1 MAVLGGGGLFHIRE
15 VPLYTQRQTVRSE
28 DSAHVGAIGLALEPL
43 AGRLVNRV
51 RGRAVVK
58 ELPLPPGGP
67 LFLRGYRG
75 TSLIRNRLSPGPY
88 DRTPRVISWS

>member
-1 MAVLGGGGLFHIRE
+1 MLVLGGGGLFHMGE
-15 VPLYTQRQTVRSE
+15 VPLYSQCQADRSE

-43 AGRLVNRV
+43 VGRLVNRV

-58 ELPLPPGGP
+58 QLPLPPGGP
-67 LFLRGYRG
+67 IFLRGCRG

-88 DRTPRVISWS
+88 SKTPRVIPWS